1 MKKRGFTLFEILLVV
16 ALLGI
21 MAALIPTVYV
31 RLFTDT
37 SVDTAI
43 KTYKTTVRRAQTLAL
58 SGEGGD
64 GWGVYITTGSATIFK
79 GGSYAGR
86 DTSFDEVYETS
97 GSVVVSGIQE
107 VTFEKITGSASG
119 TGATIFS
126 PSIGAPQSVTVNSK
140 GVFREEKEAVTE
152 QSEQFFINTE
162 DVAIGPP
169 GSRRVINIDLENNG
183 TATATI
189 ETATLTWSRPAR
201 RIRFLVFGGTTV
213 WSWTGVGTPTGQQPS
228 GTQLDIVDYEVPP
241 GGDINVDY
249 IEYNNC
255 MRGTNFTMVLNF
267 GDGSATSTS
276 FSTPGGCGGK

>member
-1 MKKRGFTLFEILLVV
+1 MKKGFTLFEILLVV
-16 ALLGI
+16 AIIGI
-21 MAALIPTVYV
+21 MAALVPVAYV

-126 PSIGAPQSVTVNSK
+126 PSIGDPQSVTINSK
-140 GVFREEKEAVTE
+140 GVFRDEKEAVTE
-152 QSEQFFINTE
+152 QSEQFFIDTST
-162 DVAIGPP
+162 VSIGPP
-169 GSRRVINIDLENNG
+169 GRRRVINIDLENNG

-189 ETATLTWSRPAR
+189 ETVTLTWSRASR
-201 RIRFLVFGGTTV
+201 VIQELVFGGTTV
-213 WSWTGVGTPTGQQPS
+213 WSSSGVGTPTGTQSS
-228 GTQLDIVDYEVPP
+228 GTQLDIVDYEVPS
-241 GGDINVDY
+241 GGDIDVDY
-249 IEYNNC
+249 IQYNAC
-255 MRGTNFTMVLNF
+255 MRGTDFTMVLNF
-267 GDGSATSTS
+267 DDGSATSTS
-276 FSTPGGCGGK
+276 FSTSGGCGGK